1 MLVTRAPA
9 KINLTLE
16 VLDRR
21 ADGFHGVRSLMVPL
35 TLADELSIEPHDRF
49 SFESTTPLA
58 PGEKDLAMRA
68 IEALG
73 TSPPAVRVRLRKHI
87 PAQAGLGGGSSD
99 AAAVLLAAID
109 GAFGPPPSA
118 DWVATARALGSD
130 VPFFLAGTAALVEG
144 TGERVT
150 ALGALP
156 QWQVVIV
163 KPPIGLSTAQA
174 YARIDAEPR
183 ASRPRNAS
191 VSLKA
196 LEALQR
202 RDFAGVAALLTNDFH
217 EIAVAE
223 PTIARAVAALRDAG
237 AKHVLLAGSGS
248 AVFALVEERDES
260 EGIVRRLTLPKDYA
274 VFAAQ
279 FADVQKVWRS

>member
-1 MLVTRAPA
+1 MLVVRAPA

-35 TLADELSIEPHDRF
+35 ALCDELSIEPHDRF
-49 SFESTTPLA
+49 TFESDTTLA
-58 PGEKDLAMRA
+58 LGEKDLALRA

-73 TSPPAVRVRLRKHI
+73 TTPAAVRVRLRKCI
-87 PAQAGLGGGSSD
+87 PTQAGLGGGSSD
-99 AAAVLLAAID
+99 AAAVLLAAIE
-109 GAFGPPPSA
+109 GAFGPPPPV
-118 DWVATARALGSD
+118 DWLATAQALGSD

-150 ALGALP
+150 AVGALP
-156 QWQVVIV
+156 SWHVVIV
-163 KPPIGLSTAQA
+163 KPPSGISTAQA
-174 YARIDAEPR
+174 YARLDAAPR

-191 VSLKA
+191 VTLEA

-202 RDFAGVAALLTNDFH
+202 RDFAGVAARLTNDFH
-217 EIAVAE
+217 TIAAAE
-223 PTIARAVAALRDAG
+223 PAITHAIAALQTAG

-248 AVFALVEERDES
+248 AVFALIEGDDES
-260 EGIVRRLTLPKDYA
+260 ERIARRLTLPEGYA
-274 VFAAQ
+274 IFATQ
-279 FADVQKVWRS
+279 FADVQKSWRS